1 MFIRL
6 IEGLFVF
13 WCTILMLRLFLQRGG
28 LHISHPLANLCASA
42 TNFVVRPARR
52 LIPPVK
58 GWDMALVVV
67 AFVCLLLLELA
78 INLYIALSINLPFNA
93 IYVLYAVG
101 HALLLLSVSVA
112 YALIACLIIQ
122 MVLSFSDPYNPLMQ
136 TTSRVL
142 YPLTRPFR
150 FLRIGHFDFSG
161 SVVFLALW
169 LWVGAVVP
177 YLRYFLQ

>member
-1 MFIRL
+1 MLIRL

-13 WCTILMLRLFLQRGG
+13 WCTILMLRLFLQHGG
-28 LHISHPLANLCASA
+28 MHISHPLANLCASA
-42 TNFVVRPARR
+42 TNFAVRPARK

-67 AFVCLLLLELA
+67 AFVCLLLIELG
-78 INLYIALSINLPFNA
+78 ISLYIFFSNNLPFNA
-93 IYVLYAVG
+93 ISVLFAVG
-101 HALLLLSVSVA
+101 HALLLLSVCAA
-112 YALIACLIIQ
+112 YALIACLVIQ
-122 MVLSFSDPYNPLMQ
+122 MVLSFSDPYNPLML
-136 TTSRVL
+136 TVNRVL

-150 FLRIGHFDFSG
+150 FLRIGQFDFSG